1 MTSPDELRHPQSG
14 QDRLHKWA
22 LWRMSVNQE
31 LIHGMD
37 GASPNTERQA
47 YNSFMD
53 TQSLTHRYIENP
65 DMQREQ
71 TYHIRHTYGMP
82 PSPKYP
88 MGDTL
93 YFLYGLPRATASAS
107 VPKVMS
113 SQYASMPNIADF
125 ELHDYQADTRNVKNR
140 RDFPGRITTPVQ
152 PVLPESRET
161 EQLQPNT
168 APAHAP
174 PLGRYSPRPMTYLD
188 RVSELNSK
196 RGQTSPVYFRDTP
209 ETDNSPDRVNNI
221 NKPVLV
227 PPSVFRN
234 EVLRRS
240 NIDLPLNIDGHGS
253 DVTVPNDMMGGAA
266 DDDGFE
272 DPRVARFN
280 RGRQKYTWSV
290 VRENGS
296 VSDKRYRYVDESH
309 MKTHL

>member
-1 MTSPDELRHPQSG
+1 MTSPDDLRQPQWR

-65 DMQREQ
+65 DVQREQ

-113 SQYASMPNIADF
+113 SHYVSMPNIPDS
-125 ELHDYQADTRNVKNR
+125 ELHDYQADTRIAKTK
-140 RDFPGRITTPVQ
+140 RDFPRHTPTPTQ
-152 PVLPESRET
+152 SVLPESRET
-161 EQLQPNT
+161 EQLKPNT
-168 APAHAP
+168 APAQAT
-174 PLGRYSPRPMTYLD
+174 PLGSPMTYLD

-196 RGQTSPVYFRDTP
+196 RGQSSPVHFRDTP
-209 ETDNSPDRVNNI
+209 ETDNNPHHVNNI

-227 PPSVFRN
+227 PPSVFRK

-253 DVTVPNDMMGGAA
+253 DVTVPNDMMSSAA

-280 RGRQKYTWSV
+280 RDRQTYTWSV
-290 VRENGS
+290 VSENGS